1 MTTSELS
8 SYFLSLGGEKAEAR
22 KEGGLWGVY
31 EVLWGRHGYSVT
43 SSINFSSTVVG
54 GVFSLLARG
63 EMLSLCKLKE
73 LNLNSKI
80 YYYKNNRDLPE
91 Y

>member
-1 MTTSELS
+1 M
-8 SYFLSLGGEKAEAR
+8 
-22 KEGGLWGVY
+22 
-31 EVLWGRHGYSVT
+31 T